1 MKLSALL
8 KEVKAKQ
15 KLNETM
21 QFEFETDAYGNLEIY
36 SPNHEELLAVVDKE
50 SGNIDY
56 NQIRM
61 NDVQFSK
68 SVKAQ
73 IMAAAERF
81 LDDESDQSDSSSMY
95 ADRFSEAPERSDS
108 SAPRMSTETDD
119 YPFVSKKEQ
128 YQIFAKTFLSALGSA
143 IEGVDTLEE
152 AEENVEAMIDSMKQD
167 LAEMA
172 FELISDEHPMFG
184 FYTENA

>member
-1 MKLSALL
+1 
-8 KEVKAKQ
+8 
-15 KLNETM
+15 
-21 QFEFETDAYGNLEIY
+21 
-36 SPNHEELLAVVDKE
+36 
-50 SGNIDY
+50 
-56 NQIRM
+56 
-61 NDVQFSK
+61 
-68 SVKAQ
+68 
-73 IMAAAERF
+73 
-81 LDDESDQSDSSSMY
+81 
-95 ADRFSEAPERSDS
+95 
-108 SAPRMSTETDD
+108 
-119 YPFVSKKEQ
+119 VSKKEQ